1 MAQLWLTPIVC
12 RSPLILGGERI
23 RCGPPDELASF
34 RGMLDRVHP
43 RFLLSFKARLLLSG
57 QDELACGAGN
67 GAFSLSAPGD
77 IAFDGTTLAL
87 SDCGSAL
94 LSRLAEPQQT
104 ALWLDELE
112 AGSEWALL
120 PDVQRG
126 WIGRMRRWTGLG
138 WTTIIVREDA

>member
-1 MAQLWLTPIVC
+1 
-12 RSPLILGGERI
+12 
-23 RCGPPDELASF
+23 
-34 RGMLDRVHP
+34 MLDRVHP

-138 WTTIIVREDA
+138 WTTIIVREDT